1 VNGAFDV
8 THHHDHGGQQATTE
22 QAERS
27 YPFEKADSTNRQQHP
42 AIWLDVPDPV
52 FAGRIDYQCAN
63 SAPAI
68 PQIEGKL
75 VKPIAILGKGRSRS
89 LPALASAHEQGLANF
104 EAVNWNAIF
113 LPRGTPDTIVRKLHD
128 AVIGA
133 MNTPVVE
140 QRMKEVGADLVE
152 PQRRSAEYLAGFV
165 ASEIEKWAAP
175 IKAAGM
181 SGVQ

>member
-1 VNGAFDV
+1 MQYGSAGVGSASHLACALLNAAIGVNITHVPYRSGPGATQDV
-8 THHHDHGGQQATTE
+8 
-22 QAERS
+22 
-27 YPFEKADSTNRQQHP
+27 
-42 AIWLDVPDPV
+42 I
-52 FAGRIDYQCAN
+52 AGRIDYQCAN

-104 EAVNWNAIF
+104 EAVTWNAIF
-113 LPRGTPDTIVRKLHD
+113 LPKGTPAAIVHKLRD
-128 AVIGA
+128 AVVA
-133 MNTPVVE
+133 TMNTPIVE

-152 PQRRSAEYLAGFV
+152 PERRSPEYLAGFV

-181 SGVQ
+181 SGAQ